1 MIYRYVVIQLQSRFG
16 SDEPSNA
23 EFTLGKSIIFVL
35 SSLTMRSWS
44 SAPEKLSGRIAFVV
58 LVYASILLYYHWEA
72 MLISYLAT
80 RIIVLPFNNIRE
92 LVDQSTF
99 VISLFPGSAYMD
111 AFKFSEDPDW
121 QRAWKQRL
129 EPYLDNYEHTSRM
142 IDYPL
147 QDSNVALYDDFYA
160 ASAFPEYVDC
170 QLIAIPAK
178 YVFTPIAFGLQK
190 DSPFLGIFN
199 HYLHEMKEKGALDQI
214 MKKYKSGAQNCPDM
228 SGQPLG
234 FDSCALAFLALI
246 GGVMIGLILMGMEYL
261 SGQGKPIPY
270 IDSYGGPKHT
280 QNILAYKNSS
290 VYNSKS
296 YF

>member
-1 MIYRYVVIQLQSRFG
+1 MS
-16 SDEPSNA
+16 
-23 EFTLGKSIIFVL
+23 KSIIFVL
-35 SSLTMRSWS
+35 SALTMRSWS
-44 SAPEKLSGRIAFVV
+44 ISPEKMSGRIAFVV
-58 LVYASILLYYHWEA
+58 LLYASILLYYHWEA

-80 RIIVLPFNNIRE
+80 RVIVLPFNNIRE

-111 AFKFSEDPDW
+111 SFKFSEDPDW

-147 QDSNVALYDDFYA
+147 QDSNVALYENFFGV
-160 ASAFPEYVDC
+160 SAFPEYADC

-178 YVFTPIAFGLQK
+178 IDFKPFAYALQK

-199 HYLHEMKEKGALDQI
+199 HYLRELREKGALKQI
-214 MKKYKSGAQNCPDM
+214 LNKYESEEQDCLDM

-234 FDSCALAFLALI
+234 FDSCFTAFLALI
-246 GGVMIGLILMGMEYL
+246 GGLMIGIIMMILEYVAGYRKSL
-261 SGQGKPIPY
+261 LDSDGGQTKTFKKTLNPEQMKI
-270 IDSYGGPKHT
+270 
-280 QNILAYKNSS
+280 
-290 VYNSKS
+290 
-296 YF
+296 

>member
-1 MIYRYVVIQLQSRFG
+1 MS
-16 SDEPSNA
+16 
-23 EFTLGKSIIFVL
+23 KSIIFVL
-35 SSLTMRSWS
+35 SALTMRSWS
-44 SAPEKLSGRIAFVV
+44 ISPEKMSGRIAFVV
-58 LVYASILLYYHWEA
+58 LIYASILLYYHWEA

-80 RIIVLPFNNIRE
+80 RVIVLPFNNIRE

-111 AFKFSEDPDW
+111 SFKFSEDPDW

-160 ASAFPEYVDC
+160 ASAFPEYADC

-234 FDSCALAFLALI
+234 FDSCFLAFLALI
-246 GGVMIGLILMGMEYL
+246 CGLMIGLILMGMECL
-261 SGQGKPIPY
+261 SGQGKSVLY
-270 IDSYGGPKHT
+270 LDFYEGPKHME
-280 QNILAYKNSS
+280 NVLAHKKA
-290 VYNSKS
+290 VAYNSKS
-296 YF
+296 YI